1 MEFLFF
7 FMAKILLTSWII
19 YVIKCIKQGQTEKQS
34 RWKVEFPWSEED
46 KKEQRWQYNLMDNL
60 KYMGD
65 QNDFKDVLYNLTFM
79 VQTEHG
85 QEFQIVTDR
94 ISPETRICQK

>member
-1 MEFLFF
+1 
-7 FMAKILLTSWII
+7 
-19 YVIKCIKQGQTEKQS
+19 
-34 RWKVEFPWSEED
+34 
-46 KKEQRWQYNLMDNL
+46 MDNL

-85 QEFQIVTDR
+85 
-94 ISPETRICQK
+94 